1 MDEMFAVEIKS
12 LCEKALNKA
21 QKELKT
27 DIFGFGET
35 IHRKYPKMWKK
46 MKDNWDD
53 IFPNLPVNITVEVD
67 TKQLGGIGKPL
78 FMKEEE

>member
-1 MDEMFAVEIKS
+1 NVKS

-27 DIFGFGET
+27 DIFGFGEE
-35 IHRKYPKMWKK
+35 IHRKHPKLWKK
-46 MKDNWDD
+46 LKKEWSNK
-53 IFPNLPVNITVEVD
+53 FPDLPVNITVEVE